1 MYYLI
6 LFLIFVSMKIGAII
20 TGDIVDST
28 KMTKSERTAMLQLLQ
43 SLSERLSPLC
53 KTNIEIFRGDRFRL
67 KVTEITKTLQ
77 ITLAI
82 RAIIRANKF
91 AGNNEQWDARLA
103 IGIGTLD
110 YETDSLSTSDGEA
123 YRLSGRGLDQI
134 GGARLYIETPWEEVN
149 KELMVSTLFADDIV
163 TGWTQSQSRIM
174 YEKLVKDQNQEQIG
188 KILEVSQQSVSKTLK
203 AAKCHIIYSCIG
215 RFEELVTA
223 RTSLNYKYW
232 KKYVKESS
240 KFYEDKM
247 MELTENGDRREIQG
261 ELRGK
266 ETPHHLMY
274 KLPRLHCPE
283 NPEIYYEFLIE
294 YDIYDS
300 DVGIYFGVKCI
311 SPDGSNHDEAI
322 EIATNHYEKIK
333 PKLCKI
339 LNSVFIDKDFSRRF
353 KVTNNANDNTYWPF
367 WISLYEDEDIKKVGV
382 LAINIIKDTYEKL
395 LLRLNPEVENYV
407 AKLKDRKPSQKCLSR
422 FTEDSIKY
430 LENSL
435 DGVGKKEDVDRRVSR
450 LIFEFLDRS
459 LEAGWFKPSGIPGAT
474 RGYMFI
480 HKQANRKK
488 AFPIF
493 WKTLLTIVGEKLKL
507 KKKEIYVSWH
517 AVSCVFIAADGSVW
531 DEDNLKSTYGTYEK
545 EVKDNEEYE
554 FWEREILE
562 ILERCK
568 L

>member
-1 MYYLI
+1 
-6 LFLIFVSMKIGAII
+6 MKIGAII

-28 KMTKSERTAMLQLLQ
+28 KMTKSERTTMLQLLQ

-53 KTNIEIFRGDRFRL
+53 KTNIEIFRGDRFQLR
-67 KVTEITKTLQ
+67 VTEPTKTLQ
-77 ITLAI
+77 IALAI

-91 AGNNEQWDARLA
+91 VGNNEQWDACLA

-123 YRLSGRGLDQI
+123 YRLSDRRL
-134 GGARLYIETPWEEVN
+134 GARLYIDTPWEEVN

-174 YEKLVKDQNQEQIG
+174 FEKLVKDQNQEQIG

-223 RTSLNYKYW
+223 RKSLNYTYW

-240 KFYEDKM
+240 KFYIDKM

-274 KLPRLHCPE
+274 KLPRLECPE

-300 DVGIYFGVKCI
+300 DVGIYYGVKGI

-339 LNSVFIDKDFSRRF
+339 LNNVFIDKDFSRRF
-353 KVTNNANDNTYWPF
+353 KMTNNANDNTYWPF
-367 WISLYEDEDIKKVGV
+367 WISLYEDEDINKVGV
-382 LAINIIKDTYEKL
+382 LAINIIRDTYEKL
-395 LLRLNPEVENYV
+395 LRPNPEVENYV
-407 AKLKDRKPSQKCLSR
+407 AKLKGRMPSQKCLSR

-430 LENSL
+430 WRDSL
-435 DGVGKKEDVDRRVSR
+435 DCVGKKIDRRVSR
-450 LIFEFLDRS
+450 LILEFLARS
-459 LEAGWFKPSGIPGAT
+459 LKAGWFKQPVIPGAT
-474 RGYMFI
+474 NGYMFI
-480 HKQANRKK
+480 HKHAKHKRE
-488 AFPIF
+488 FTIF
-493 WKTLLTIVGEKLKL
+493 WKTLLKMVGEKLELPKE
-507 KKKEIYVSWH
+507 KKKIDVSWH
-517 AVSCVFIAADGSVW
+517 AVSCVFMAADGSVW
-531 DEDNLKSTYGTYEK
+531 SEDNLKSTYQTNYLNKVEK
-545 EVKDNEEYE
+545 NEEYK
-554 FWEREILE
+554 FWEREISE
-562 ILERCK
+562 ILKQCSEP

>member
-1 MYYLI
+1 M
-6 LFLIFVSMKIGAII
+6 
-20 TGDIVDST
+20 DST
-28 KMTKSERTAMLQLLQ
+28 KMTKSERATMLQLLQ

-53 KTNIEIFRGDRFRL
+53 KTNIEIFGGDRFRL
-67 KVTEITKTLQ
+67 KVTEPTKTLQ
-77 ITLAI
+77 IALAI
-82 RAIIRANKF
+82 RAIIHAYKF

-134 GGARLYIETPWEEVN
+134 GGGRLYIETPWEEVN

-174 YEKLVKDQNQEQIG
+174 FEKLVKNQNQEQIG

-215 RFEELVTA
+215 RFEELVSA

-261 ELRGK
+261 VLRGK
-266 ETPHHLMY
+266 DTPHHLMY
-274 KLPRLHCPE
+274 KLPPLRCPE

-300 DVGIYFGVKCI
+300 DVGIYYGVKCI

-333 PKLCKI
+333 SKLCKI
-339 LNSVFIDKDFSRRF
+339 LNNVFIDKDFSRRF
-353 KVTNNANDNTYWPF
+353 KMTNNANDNTYWPF

-382 LAINIIKDTYEKL
+382 LAINIIRDTYEKL
-395 LLRLNPEVENYV
+395 LLCLNPEVENYV

-422 FTEDSIKY
+422 FTEDSIEY
-430 LENSL
+430 LKNSL
-435 DGVGKKEDVDRRVSR
+435 DGIGKKKDVDRRVSR

-480 HKQANRKK
+480 HKQAKRKK
-488 AFPIF
+488 SFPIF
-493 WKTLLTIVGEKLKL
+493 WETLLDTVGEKLGL
-507 KKKEIYVSWH
+507 KEKEIYFSWH
-517 AVSCVFIAADGSVW
+517 AVSCVFMAGDGSVW
-531 DEDNLKSTYGTYEK
+531 SEDNLKSTYQREYVKHEK
-545 EVKDNEEYE
+545 NEEYK
-554 FWEREILE
+554 FWKREIKE
-562 ILERCK
+562 ILKLCK
-568 L
+568 SNPS